1 MTYWNHRNSTFLPT
15 VRPVI
20 IGDFGPPT
28 LACIRSWGKQGYPVG
43 MICIRS
49 EWEGYPDSK
58 YLSDATTLTS
68 KHLYTDKGIKTISQ
82 FLRKFRATGIIC
94 ISESMACWLND
105 NRRELPKKVA
115 VWLPPNDIIKDLLSK
130 EKQVEIAR
138 KVGFNVLPTYLIK
151 NLQSFNSIPRRHFPL
166 CLRPGN
172 PGGIKPSFKV
182 RLINSSTELY
192 SFVRSFREISKPI
205 IAQPFLNLPNLVV
218 HGARTILGKTIGLQ
232 AFMVERKF
240 EGVTL
245 TIRPTDLDKDLAYK
259 CIAFTNHFNL
269 TGNYHFEFLVD
280 QNNGAAYFLEINN
293 RLGGTTAKVFAC
305 GYDEPMLALQA
316 YGVSGSDRRRMRS
329 VTVSSKQALLK
340 YLLYTIIKNLTPLDY
355 PCEPK
360 CLRIAKTIYGLL
372 RYKDDVFSLHDLRGS
387 LSLYLANIRNAI
399 SATNN
404 TNAHE

>member
-1 MTYWNHRNSTFLPT
+1 MKSNFSNIHSAI
-15 VRPVI
+15 RPVI
-20 IGDFGPPT
+20 VGQFGPPT
-28 LACIRSWGKQGYPVG
+28 LACIRGWGEQGFCVG
-43 MICIRS
+43 MVCVRS
-49 EWEGYPDSK
+49 KGEAPPRSR
-58 YLSDATTLTS
+58 YLTDFTTLPPE
-68 KHLYTDKGIKTISQ
+68 KLYMADGIQ
-82 FLRKFRATGIIC
+82 VVNEFLKKFRASGLIC
-94 ISESMACWLND
+94 INEGIACWLNEHRQLIPPD
-105 NRRELPKKVA
+105 VA
-115 VWLPPNDIIKDLLSK
+115 IWLPPNDIIKNLLSK
-130 EKQVEIAR
+130 KKQIEVAR
-138 KVGFNVLPTYLIK
+138 EVGFNVLPTYFIDRDEDILSSIK
-151 NLQSFNSIPRRHFPL
+151 PDHFPL
-166 CLRPGN
+166 CLRPAEAGTVKPAFKAYLAYS
-172 PGGIKPSFKV
+172 PG
-182 RLINSSTELY
+182 ELERY
-192 SFVRSFREISKPI
+192 IASLQKIEKPI
-205 IAQPFLNLPNLVV
+205 IAQPFTNLPNLVV
-218 HGARTILGKTIGLQ
+218 HGARTSTGKTIGLQ
-232 AFMVERKF
+232 AFLVERKF

-245 TIRPTDLDKDLAYK
+245 TIRSTALDVNLQDK
-259 CIAFTNHFNL
+259 CIEFTDRFNL
-269 TGNYHFEFLVD
+269 TGSYHFEFLID
-280 QNNGAAYFLEINN
+280 QSDGSACFLEINN